1 MIKPAQKCEKHYI
14 IADSSVLIVKP
25 LKPVKTIK
33 DPKAF
38 ELLADGTRRN
48 IIYLLRVK
56 EMTVSQIAAE
66 MGLTAQ
72 AIYHHIRKMK
82 AAGMV
87 DVAREERVGHFIET
101 YYRSSAET
109 FLFLHGESGRKQT
122 TEEMTRAAFEGL
134 VKLGFVESVPDKK
147 KISEFAALITKIDTC
162 CRKAEIADKIAEMPD
177 IGYFVRQMMEEYA
190 GHLSEDDEHFEKRV
204 KLQME
209 LRAMLRSMQRPPPPK
224 AKPKA
229 KPKKK

>member
-1 MIKPAQKCEKHYI
+1 MKA
-14 IADSSVLIVKP
+14 
-25 LKPVKTIK
+25 VKTIK

-56 EMTVSQIAAE
+56 EMTVSQIAAD

-87 DVAREERVGHFIET
+87 DVAREVRVGHFIET

-109 FLFLHGESGRKQT
+109 FMFSHGEAGKKQT
-122 TEEMTRAAFEGL
+122 TEEMSKAALEGL
-134 VKLGFVESVPDKK
+134 VKLGLIASVPDKETVVRLA
-147 KISEFAALITKIDTC
+147 KIITKMDSC
-162 CRKAEIADKIAEMPD
+162 CKKGDWSDKIGEMPD
-177 IGYFVRQMMEEYA
+177 VGYFVRQVMTDYAHLLNEE
-190 GHLSEDDEHFEKRV
+190 DEQFEQSI
-204 KLQME
+204 KLERE
-209 LRAMLRSMQRPPPPK
+209 LREVLRSLPPPPSK
-224 AKPKA
+224 AG
-229 KPKKK
+229 PKKK

>member
-1 MIKPAQKCEKHYI
+1 
-14 IADSSVLIVKP
+14 
-25 LKPVKTIK
+25 VKTIK

-56 EMTVSQIAAE
+56 EMTVSQIAAD

-101 YYRSSAET
+101 YYRSAAET
-109 FLFLHGESGRKQT
+109 FMFSHGEAGKKQT
-122 TEEMTRAAFEGL
+122 EEEMTKQALEGLAKLGL
-134 VKLGFVESVPDKK
+134 VKPSPSKDV
-147 KISEFAALITKIDTC
+147 ISKVARLMTKIDSC
-162 CRKAEIADKIAEMPD
+162 CKTSDWVEKIHQMPD
-177 IGYFVRQMMEEYA
+177 VGYFVRQNMSEFA
-190 GHLSEDDEHFEKRV
+190 HLLSEDDEHFENHI
-204 KLQME
+204 KLKKE
-209 LRAMLRSMQRPPPPK
+209 LRSILLSCAVEP
-224 AKPKA
+224 PKA

>member
-1 MIKPAQKCEKHYI
+1 MKA
-14 IADSSVLIVKP
+14 
-25 LKPVKTIK
+25 VKTIK

-56 EMTVSQIAAE
+56 EMTVSQIAAD

-87 DVAREERVGHFIET
+87 DVASEVRVGHFIET

-109 FLFLHGESGRKQT
+109 FMFSHGEAGKKQT
-122 TEEMTRAAFEGL
+122 TEEMSKAALEGL
-134 VKLGFVESVPDKK
+134 VKLGLIASIPDKETVVRLA
-147 KISEFAALITKIDTC
+147 KIITKMDSC
-162 CRKAEIADKIAEMPD
+162 CKNGDWSDKIGEMPD
-177 IGYFVRQMMEEYA
+177 VGYFVRQVMTDYAHLLNEE
-190 GHLSEDDEHFEKRV
+190 DEQFEQSIKLKR
-204 KLQME
+204 E
-209 LRAMLRSMQRPPPPK
+209 LREVLRSLPRPPSK
-224 AKPKA
+224 AS
-229 KPKKK
+229 PKKK

>member
-1 MIKPAQKCEKHYI
+1 MKA
-14 IADSSVLIVKP
+14 
-25 LKPVKTIK
+25 VKTIK

-56 EMTVSQIAAE
+56 EMTVSQIAAD

-87 DVAREERVGHFIET
+87 DVAREVRVGHFIET

-109 FLFLHGESGRKQT
+109 FMFSHGEAGKKQT
-122 TEEMTRAAFEGL
+122 TEEMSKAALEGL
-134 VKLGFVESVPDKK
+134 VKLGLIASVPDKETVVRLA
-147 KISEFAALITKIDTC
+147 KIITKMDSC
-162 CRKAEIADKIAEMPD
+162 CKKGDWSDKIGEMPD
-177 IGYFVRQMMEEYA
+177 VGYFVRQVMTDYAHLLNEE
-190 GHLSEDDEHFEKRV
+190 DEQFEQSI
-204 KLQME
+204 KLERE
-209 LRAMLRSMQRPPPPK
+209 LREVLRSLPRPPSK
-224 AKPKA
+224 AR
-229 KPKKK
+229 PKKK